1 MLSKPGPRRML
12 RLKSVRN
19 LQQQQ
24 LSQYFSKM
32 LVPVYNLGLE
42 RKHIPY

>member
-19 LQQQQ
+19 LQPATIKPI
-24 LSQYFSKM
+24 F
-32 LVPVYNLGLE
+32 LE
-42 RKHIPY
+42 NAGSSV